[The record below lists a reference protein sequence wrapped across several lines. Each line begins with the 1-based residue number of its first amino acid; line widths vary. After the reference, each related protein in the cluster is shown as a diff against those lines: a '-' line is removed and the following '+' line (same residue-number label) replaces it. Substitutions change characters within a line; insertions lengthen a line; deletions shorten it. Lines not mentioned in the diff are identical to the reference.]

1 MAPVS
6 GWAGGAMARLGTQCQ
21 ELAAA
26 PGTPLAP
33 PKLQGAGEVLLG
45 EPQGPLAMPG
55 MVMQV
60 WGWRPP
66 AQPLNS
72 QHRCVAWG
80 PQGTKAPW
88 HQGPQIL
95 LSTSSLAQGSRPAP
109 CGAQAPTSASNRA
122 RHGTS
127 LAPHGKSYVIGVGG
141 AEGECRGRV
150 GTGRMR
156 RSPPCTP

>member
-6 GWAGGAMARLGTQCQ
+6 GQAGVAMARLDTQCQ

-72 QHRCVAWG
+72 QHRCVAGDLGTSGHESPLASGGSDPAQHKQLGPRVPSCSLWCPSTHFCIQQSPARHIIGTAWKIICHWG
-80 PQGTKAPW
+80 G
-88 HQGPQIL
+88 
-95 LSTSSLAQGSRPAP
+95 GSR
-109 CGAQAPTSASNRA
+109 G
-122 RHGTS
+122 
-127 LAPHGKSYVIGVGG
+127 
-141 AEGECRGRV
+141 
-150 GTGRMR
+150 
-156 RSPPCTP
+156 